1 MFENIKFVYDWL
13 IIPKL
18 VEDLHNTTFFN
29 DDIDLD
35 NDDPDNVTFFND
47 VIGFVN
53 KNFNNFNFAGELDDD
68 KLDTTTLAKL
78 ITLHKRYHNR
88 RACKNKIYKELM
100 PIA

>member
-18 VEDLHNTTFFN
+18 VDDLHNTTFFN

-35 NDDPDNVTFFND
+35 NDDPDNVVFFND

-68 KLDTTTLAKL
+68 NLILLPLLNLLLCIRDITNVVDAK
-78 ITLHKRYHNR
+78 IRYTRN
-88 RACKNKIYKELM
+88 
-100 PIA
+100 